1 MMNLQRPIA
10 EQPLGVQ
17 PAKLGSV
24 FCLWLGCWIGLGLY
38 ASSQAQNASH
48 IASLE
53 QTEPWLIQ
61 AEQDELGR
69 DGFAYSVPVEGS
81 PEMTQPDASVMN
93 TLPANPYELATSPSA
108 TSSFP
113 TASRFFID
121 YDQGFVLR
129 PSNPKTDPFELKI
142 SGWGQ
147 IRHHAMIQDAEVW
160 QDRAGNVAPLRNR
173 NLWDIERSRLILS
186 GYAWDPRLT
195 YFVNIDGDSDGG
207 EFLDFFDYW
216 FGWQIHD
223 QQRLLLGKR
232 KVPGSRQWI
241 LSARHTRLVDRP
253 MACDFFRPDRTNGLA
268 WTGKLGTV
276 IHCDAMV
283 GNGYR
288 TANFLPDEQ
297 DTNFVYAL
305 SMAWD
310 PRGDFGLY
318 LSDYE
323 LTNDSRWRLGHSFV
337 YSALNSSS
345 ENSITR
351 ETDFIRLADGTKLI
365 TPNAFGPG
373 LTVASFDVFFY
384 GLDAAWKG
392 WGWSWN
398 SELFFRWLSDL
409 QFATP
414 ANRRDDFQKG
424 FYVEGGKFLIA
435 RKFEVNARYSQVHDF
450 TATANEYSL
459 GSNFYPLTHPL
470 MKLSFDATYLDGSP
484 LQNTGSDILVGD
496 RGMLFRS
503 QFQVDF

>member
-1 MMNLQRPIA
+1 MY
-10 EQPLGVQ
+10 V
-17 PAKLGSV
+17 
-24 FCLWLGCWIGLGLY
+24 GLC

-48 IASLE
+48 TDSPE
-53 QTEPWLIQ
+53 QTEPPLIQ
-61 AEQDELGR
+61 AELGETGL
-69 DGFAYSVPVEGS
+69 DHFVHSVPVEGS
-81 PEMTQPDASVMN
+81 VEMTQPDASAMR
-93 TLPANPYELATSPSA
+93 TLQAAPYELSTSPTA
-108 TSSFP
+108 TSSSP

-129 PSNPKTDPFELKI
+129 PANPQTDPFELKI

-147 IRHHAMIQDAEVW
+147 IRHHAMIQDAELW
-160 QDRAGNVAPLRNR
+160 QDRAGNVTPLSNR

-186 GYAWDPRLT
+186 GYAWDRRLT

-216 FGWQIHD
+216 FGWEIHD

-241 LSARHTRLVDRP
+241 LSARYTRLVDRP

-268 WTGKLGTV
+268 WTGRLGTKV
-276 IHCDAMV
+276 HCDAMI

-310 PRGDFGLY
+310 PQGDFGLQ

-323 LTNDSRWRLGHSFV
+323 QTAGSKWRLGHSLV
-337 YSALNSSS
+337 YSALDSQS
-345 ENSITR
+345 ENMITR
-351 ETDFIRLADGTKLI
+351 ETDFIRLADGTRL
-365 TPNAFGPG
+365 TAPNAIAPG
-373 LTVASFDVFFY
+373 LKVAKFDLFFY

-409 QFATP
+409 HFTTP
-414 ANRRDDFQKG
+414 ADRRDDFQKG
-424 FYVEGGKFLIA
+424 FYVEGGKFLIPQ
-435 RKFEVNARYSQVHDF
+435 KLDVNARYSQVHDF
-450 TATANEYSL
+450 TATANEYSV

-484 LQNTGSDILVGD
+484 LQNTGSDIFVGD
-496 RGMLFRS
+496 QGMLYRS